1 MKNYIRF
8 SSLFKR
14 GLIFQNRGFATK
26 STAYDPKIVNE
37 AINPRPGRL
46 FKSTP
51 LLFLLAVSMLT
62 VPVVVTYYDNKDFEK
77 EMERRKQPGVTY

>member
-8 SSLFKR
+8 GNFFKR
-14 GLIFQNRGFATK
+14 GLKFQNRGFATK

-37 AINPRPGRL
+37 AINPKPGIL

-51 LLFLLAVSMLT
+51 LLFLLATSMLT
-62 VPVVVTYYDNKDFEK
+62 IPLVVTYYDNKDFEK